1 MLLVEQESAGRS
13 LARARAQALDY
24 LPGLKDWELASY
36 ILLCD
41 FGTFE
46 LHDLEDDSQVASVLE
61 DLPAH
66 IEEFGFVLGIKGRSC
81 RD

>member
-24 LPGLKDWELASY
+24 LPSLKDWELPRY
-36 ILLCD
+36 ILLCA

-46 LHDLEDDSQVASVLE
+46 LHDLEDDSQVTDVLE
-61 DLPAH
+61 DLRAH
-66 IEEFGFVLGIKGRSC
+66 IEEFGFVLGIKRRSC